1 MDIKEGVVT
10 VRMGESVATLPLS
23 SAPVA
28 ALLGELQQAHQ
39 VLANVAT
46 DPAMMAMVKDDAPDS
61 FTFALRGL
69 ADINAKFG
77 AQSTTAKASLAL
89 VDAGVA
95 TLHTRLTAL
104 YPSSLLAQ
112 VVLLGV
118 DGHAAPI
125 TASARRLFQAE
136 AKAAGSPVAP
146 KPTVAVRS
154 IPTADEI
161 GEYQIMAW
169 LTIVLFF
176 TALSASCA
184 LGGMSNKKDTLLY
197 STFNP
202 KWEDK
207 KTK

>member
-46 DPAMMAMVKDDAPDS
+46 DPKMMAMVKDDAPDS

-69 ADINAKFG
+69 AAINANFG
-77 AQSTTAKASLAL
+77 AQSATAKASLAL

-95 TLHTRLTAL
+95 TLHTRLAAL

-125 TASARRLFQAE
+125 TAAARRLLQAE
-136 AKAAGSPVAP
+136 AKAAGAPVA
-146 KPTVAVRS
+146 PTVAVRAV
-154 IPTADEI
+154 PTADEI

-207 KTK
+207 KSK